1 MLVVDDEEAIQE
13 LIQIY
18 LSELD
23 VKIYPALTGEEGLE
37 KYKELIKEGNA
48 PDLVIMN
55 LKLPGMDGVETTKR
69 IMKMDPSALV
79 YGFTASF
86 GTGWAEELK
95 QAGAKDVIP
104 RTVGFAGRR
113 KSKALTLIIQ
123 RKLNSGIYK
132 KTYTPPRNQNKSF
145 NETMY
150 YIK

>member
-1 MLVVDDEEAIQE
+1 VNNSMLVVDDEEAIQE

-18 LSELD
+18 LSEMD

-37 KYKELIKEGNA
+37 KYAELMNEGNA

-86 GTGWAEELK
+86 NTGWAEELK

-104 RTVGFAGRR
+104 RTVGFAAFRDIVKKILEGED
-113 KSKALTLIIQ
+113 
-123 RKLNSGIYK
+123 GISSVSWK
-132 KTYTPPRNQNKSF
+132 
-145 NETMY
+145 
-150 YIK
+150 

>member
-37 KYKELIKEGNA
+37 KYKELMNEGNA

-86 GTGWAEELK
+86 NTGWAEELK

-104 RTVGFAGRR
+104 RTVGFAAFRD
-113 KSKALTLIIQ
+113 IV
-123 RKLNSGIYK
+123 K
-132 KTYTPPRNQNKSF
+132 KILG
-145 NETMY
+145 EGE
-150 YIK
+150 

>member
-1 MLVVDDEEAIQE
+1 VNNSMLVVDDEEAIQE

-104 RTVGFAGRR
+104 RTVGFDTFREIVKNILEGG
-113 KSKALTLIIQ
+113 KV
-123 RKLNSGIYK
+123 KL
-132 KTYTPPRNQNKSF
+132 
-145 NETMY
+145 
-150 YIK
+150 

>member
-1 MLVVDDEEAIQE
+1 VSNRILVVDDEEAIQE

-23 VKIYPALTGEEGLE
+23 VEIYSALTGEEGLE
-37 KYKELIKEGNA
+37 KYKELMNEGNA

-69 IMKMDPSALV
+69 IMKMDPSALI

-86 GTGWAEELK
+86 DTNWAEELK

-104 RTVGFAGRR
+104 KIVGFADFRE
-113 KSKALTLIIQ
+113 IV
-123 RKLNSGIYK
+123 K
-132 KTYTPPRNQNKSF
+132 KILEG
-145 NETMY
+145 ETRTSSVSW
-150 YIK
+150 K

>member
-1 MLVVDDEEAIQE
+1 MNKKILVIDDEEAIQE

-37 KYKELIKEGNA
+37 KYAELMKEGNA

-69 IMKMDPSALV
+69 IMEMDPSALI

-86 GTGWAEELK
+86 NTEWAEELK
-95 QAGAKDVIP
+95 EAGAKDVIP
-104 RTVGFAGRR
+104 RIVGFTAFREIVKKILEGE
-113 KSKALTLIIQ
+113 KV
-123 RKLNSGIYK
+123 KL
-132 KTYTPPRNQNKSF
+132 
-145 NETMY
+145 
-150 YIK
+150 

>member
-1 MLVVDDEEAIQE
+1 VNKKILVIDDEEAIQE

-37 KYKELIKEGNA
+37 KYAELMKEGNA

-69 IMKMDPSALV
+69 IMEMDPSALI

-86 GTGWAEELK
+86 NTEWAEELK
-95 QAGAKDVIP
+95 EAGAKDVIP
-104 RTVGFAGRR
+104 RIVGFTAFREIVKKILEGE
-113 KSKALTLIIQ
+113 KV
-123 RKLNSGIYK
+123 KL
-132 KTYTPPRNQNKSF
+132 
-145 NETMY
+145 
-150 YIK
+150 